1 MTFGLFAEKPG
12 RGHWARPLATLLAG
26 ILALGACA
34 PSGAGS
40 AATPAKPAAPTAVSA
55 SNGQAASGAP
65 TGGAQAGGA
74 TAGSVPTL
82 APLSPS
88 QTVKYAA
95 SQSVSSSGIFIG
107 VEKGYYKEQGI
118 DVEIVP
124 FSSAAEMIQPIA
136 ASQVDVANADTG
148 AGIFNALSRGLPLRF
163 VADGN
168 HTEPGHSSLAWVVR
182 KDLSDGGVIRD
193 LPDLRGKRISPIAK
207 GSLVDSLAFRTIEKA
222 GLQPT
227 DLDIEYVTFPDVLPA
242 FSNKALD
249 AAILTEPLVTTSV
262 EQGLGVRW
270 RGMDDLFGTFQST
283 LIMYSPTMTTQRQDV
298 GKRFMVGYLRALR
311 DYQAAFNEGK
321 DLDGIIDILT
331 KYTTIKDP
339 AVYKKIVVPAFSP
352 NGEMNVQSIKD
363 LQQWYVDHGFVQNP
377 VALDE
382 FFDTSYLDYGLGV
395 VGRQ

>member
-1 MTFGLFAEKPG
+1 MLFA
-12 RGHWARPLATLLAG
+12 TS
-26 ILALGACA
+26 ILVIAACA
-34 PSGAGS
+34 PS
-40 AATPAKPAAPTAVSA
+40 AASPAAAPAKPAGGAPA
-55 SNGQAASGAP
+55 AASGGAAGNAP
-65 TGGAQAGGA
+65 VATSAPAASAPAGAPAGA
-74 TAGSVPTL
+74 AALP
-82 APLSPS
+82 PLNPS
-88 QTVKYAA
+88 QNVKYAA

-107 VEKGYYKEQGI
+107 VERGYYKEQGI

-148 AGIFNALSRGLPLRF
+148 AGIFNALGRGLPLRF

-182 KDLSDGGVIRD
+182 KDLIDGGQIKD

-207 GSLVDSLAFRTIEKA
+207 GSLVDSLAFRTIERA
-222 GLQPT
+222 GLQPS

-242 FSNKALD
+242 FANKALD
-249 AAILTEPLVTTSV
+249 AAILTEPLVTTAV
-262 EQGLGVRW
+262 DQGLGVRW
-270 RGMDDLFGTFQST
+270 RGMDDLFGNFQST
-283 LIMYSPTMTTQRQDV
+283 LIIYSPTMSTQRQEV

-321 DLDGIIDILT
+321 DLDAIVEILT

-363 LQQWYVDHGFVQNP
+363 LQQWYVANGFVQNP

-382 FFDTSYLDYGLGV
+382 FFDTSYLDYGLSV
-395 VGRQ
+395 VGRR